1 MFIPDFF
8 NMIKNDSLFNSS
20 KYEKDYYAEFFTP
33 YSLRDEILTEFIN
46 INPDFFKNKN
56 VKILEPTCGKGAFV
70 FHLIY
75 LLFINLRDL
84 FDSDLECYH
93 SILLNNIYYNDINP
107 DNITFINSILDPDNK
122 LNLNNYCIDF
132 NLFDS
137 SLSFDLIISN
147 PPFNK
152 YRERSNG
159 LSIYKSIVF
168 KSFEFL
174 NENGFMIMI
183 HPIMYRSPVF
193 YKKSKFKDLRQLLI
207 DNNHMLYL
215 KMFDYKKSKKYFNAM
230 ITVDSYI
237 LKKTNIQDDYFTRVI
252 FMDDIEKNICLKYL
266 PFIPN
271 SNFDLINSLFTY
283 NLSPYKIEKGFD
295 IRDKKKYSLEKN
307 ETFNIP
313 MIKSINLKGIEY
325 YYLHKDLF
333 TKKES
338 FDSNKILLNVTS
350 CSSAHLDLNHLCYAH
365 NIICFVLFN
374 PNDISYYNKL
384 LTFFKS
390 DTFKTIFKSCIFS
403 SFQVSEGIFYY
414 LDFSSLIE

>member
-1 MFIPDFF
+1 
-8 NMIKNDSLFNSS
+8 
-20 KYEKDYYAEFFTP
+20 
-33 YSLRDEILTEFIN
+33 
-46 INPDFFKNKN
+46 
-56 VKILEPTCGKGAFV
+56 
-70 FHLIY
+70 
-75 LLFINLRDL
+75 
-84 FDSDLECYH
+84 
-93 SILLNNIYYNDINP
+93 
-107 DNITFINSILDPDNK
+107 
-122 LNLNNYCIDF
+122 
-132 NLFDS
+132 
-137 SLSFDLIISN
+137 
-147 PPFNK
+147 
-152 YRERSNG
+152 
-159 LSIYKSIVF
+159 
-168 KSFEFL
+168 
-174 NENGFMIMI
+174 
-183 HPIMYRSPVF
+183 MYRSPVF

-215 KMFDYKKSKKYFNAM
+215 KMFDSKKSKKYFNAM

-283 NLSPYKIEKGFD
+283 NLSPYKIEQGCD

-313 MIKSINLKGIEY
+313 MVKSINLKGIEY

-365 NIICFVLFN
+365 HIICFVLFN

-390 DTFKTIFKSCIFS
+390 DTFKTIFKSCIFT